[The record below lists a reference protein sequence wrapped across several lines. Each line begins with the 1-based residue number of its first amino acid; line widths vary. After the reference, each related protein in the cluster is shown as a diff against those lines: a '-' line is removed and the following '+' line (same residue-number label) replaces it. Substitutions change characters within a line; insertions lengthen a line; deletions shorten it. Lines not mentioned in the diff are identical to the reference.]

1 MIIKEEFFR
10 IKDKIYPCVTLY
22 DCILGAGDETCIF
35 NDKIK
40 ETHYMNIHRDSLF
53 KISLCEGSMMRW
65 MTKNGSLIVK
75 GKFVEP
81 ASINLSLVDIG
92 DDISAKEC
100 LNTLN
105 FFGCL

>member
-1 MIIKEEFFR
+1 MIIKEEFFK
-10 IKDKIYPCVTLY
+10 IKDKLYPCISFY
-22 DCILGAGDETCIF
+22 DCLLGVGDKTCIF

-40 ETHYMNIHRDSLF
+40 ESHYLNIHRDSLF
-53 KISLCEGSMMRW
+53 KISLYEGSMMRW
-65 MTKNGSLIVK
+65 MTKNGSLIIK

-81 ASINLSLVDIG
+81 AAINLSLVDIG
-92 DDISAKEC
+92 DNISAKEY

>member
-1 MIIKEEFFR
+1 MIIKEEFYK
-10 IKDKIYPCVTLY
+10 IKDKIYPCLSFY
-22 DCILGAGDETCIF
+22 GCILGAGDETCIF

-40 ETHYMNIHRDSLF
+40 ETHYMNIHRDSLL
-53 KISLCEGSMMRW
+53 KISLCDDSMMRW

-75 GKFVEP
+75 GKFIEP
-81 ASINLSLVDIG
+81 AAINLSLVDIG
-92 DDISAKEC
+92 DNISAKEY